1 MILGKESNVTKAE
14 FSKIVKLI
22 AELFPQ
28 SNVQF
33 TKPVVATWYEALS
46 DLDYRRA
53 SEGVILYAQENNWMP
68 TIADIRKYANKIPK
82 YTKEEIHKFIVE
94 AEKKE
99 REKLDSV
106 RF

>member
-1 MILGKESNVTKAE
+1 MTKAE

-53 SEGVILYAQENNWMP
+53 SEGVFLYARENQWMP
-68 TIADIRKYANKIPK
+68 SIAEIRKYANKIPK
-82 YTKEEIHKFIVE
+82 YTEEEIDRMIERAKE
-94 AEKKE
+94 KE
-99 REKLDSV
+99 REQGDP
-106 RF
+106 FGF